1 MFSLNQEK
9 TDTQE
14 NLAEQQ
20 HALET
25 SIAKWFVSDYENVE
39 EIEFT
44 GWGYSPETGSWG
56 TIVIIN
62 KNNRI
67 SLSAESL
74 TDIEKIDGL
83 TYHPEEFKLEKNP
96 EIENLPPIRY
106 RVEDIEKISLEGI
119 TITYSKDYKGN

>member
-25 SIAKWFVSDYENVE
+25 SIAKWFVNDYEGVE

-44 GWGYSPETGSWG
+44 GWGHSPETGDWYMRV
-56 TIVIIN
+56 IVN
-62 KNNRI
+62 KDNRM
-67 SLSAESL
+67 SLSFDNLEGLEAMSGSVHSPK
-74 TDIEKIDGL
+74 TFKVIEK
-83 TYHPEEFKLEKNP
+83 PEVEE
-96 EIENLPPIRY
+96 LPAIRY
-106 RVEDIEKISLEGI
+106 RVKDIEQTSLEGI
-119 TITYSKDYKGN
+119 IVIYSKDYKGD

>member
-1 MFSLNQEK
+1 MKKEK

-14 NLAEQQ
+14 NLTEQQ

-25 SIAKWFVSDYENVE
+25 SIAKWFVSDYEDVK

-44 GWGYSPETGSWG
+44 GWGYSSETGSWG

-62 KNNRI
+62 KDNRI

-74 TDIEKIDGL
+74 TGLEKIDGL
-83 TYHPEEFKLEKNP
+83 TYHPEEFKLEKKP

-106 RVEDIEKISLEGI
+106 RLESIQKTSLNGI
-119 TITYSKDYKGN
+119 AINYSKDYKGE